1 MPTNI
6 DLLVKKIKSKNISVS
21 YTPNVRNQ
29 LYNVFNF
36 KNDSVLKKISLS
48 IDKGLK
54 NKKKNLGV
62 PFFFI
67 KILRNILSKND
78 NDSYSKISISKKS
91 INQELKS
98 VIESLTKN

>member
-21 YTPNVRNQ
+21 YTSNVRNQ

-62 PFFFI
+62 PFFLI